1 MNWKIS
7 TTCFL
12 FGMLPLASA
21 LAVTASG
28 QSSSGPQ
35 GPIAPPPKFDVKRI
49 PIQPNPDAPPVPTAD
64 IIQRF
69 TANEDVM
76 KKAYQKYTL
85 EQDVRIQEEG
95 DPADPG
101 GSYEL
106 SGQLFTKPDGERV
119 ERILK
124 RPVISLK
131 RVEVGMEDV
140 QFLTSL
146 PAFVLTTDQLP
157 LYVLSYE
164 GTEQLDQLHTYI
176 FRVKP
181 KRLLRGI
188 PLFDGAVWVDD
199 QDFAIVK
206 TYGQYVTDSSARGT
220 VLPFKFFETFRENF
234 AQKYWFPTY
243 VRSDDYMPI
252 EKSDP
257 VHLRLVIKSVNVHP
271 EEGAPPPPPAP
282 AAPPADVSAPAGAP
296 EKQTL
301 PKVPPPPPPN

>member
-12 FGMLPLASA
+12 FGMLWLASA
-21 LAVTASG
+21 LAVTAKG

-106 SGQLFTKPDGERV
+106 SGQLYTKPDGERV
-119 ERILK
+119 
-124 RPVISLK
+124 
-131 RVEVGMEDV
+131 
-140 QFLTSL
+140 
-146 PAFVLTTDQLP
+146 
-157 LYVLSYE
+157 
-164 GTEQLDQLHTYI
+164 
-176 FRVKP
+176 
-181 KRLLRGI
+181 
-188 PLFDGAVWVDD
+188 
-199 QDFAIVK
+199 
-206 TYGQYVTDSSARGT
+206 
-220 VLPFKFFETFRENF
+220 
-234 AQKYWFPTY
+234 
-243 VRSDDYMPI
+243 
-252 EKSDP
+252 
-257 VHLRLVIKSVNVHP
+257 
-271 EEGAPPPPPAP
+271 
-282 AAPPADVSAPAGAP
+282 
-296 EKQTL
+296 
-301 PKVPPPPPPN
+301 